1 MNPAAEQAL
10 SGAAPGRGTSR
21 PGGGVTTVEVPP
33 AAAGQR
39 LDNFLQ
45 ARLRNLPRG
54 LIYRLV
60 RTGQVRVNGGRAK
73 PLTRL
78 KAGDRVRLPPA
89 PGAERGTPRRVPPAL
104 VAALKAAVVHR
115 DARQVVIDKPAGLA
129 VHSGTGLDFGAID
142 ALREMFPGR
151 DVQLAHRLDRATSGL
166 LLVTLDG
173 EALKM
178 QQRALAAGRI
188 GKYYLALLHGRL
200 AEDKVM
206 VDRPLD
212 RDAGHFGERKM
223 AVSAT
228 GKPART
234 EFRRLA
240 DLAGYTLVECRILS
254 GRTHQIRAHAAS
266 LGLPL
271 AGDERYASKALLAGD
286 RAAGLGRMFLHAH
299 RLDLEWPAPCTVAA
313 PLPDELAAF
322 VERLERRGGGC

>member
-1 MNPAAEQAL
+1 MTPTRVRTPADD
-10 SGAAPGRGTSR
+10 R
-21 PGGGVTTVEVPP
+21 PDRDLRRAGGGVTTVEVPP

-45 ARLRNLPRG
+45 GRLRHLPRS

-78 KAGDRVRLPPA
+78 KAGDQVRLPPA
-89 PGAERGTPRRVPPAL
+89 PGGERGAPRRVPPGL
-104 VAALKAAVVHR
+104 VATLQAAIVQR

-129 VHSGTGLDFGAID
+129 VHSGSGLDFGAID

-166 LLVTLDG
+166 LLVTLDR
-173 EALKM
+173 EALRT
-178 QQRALAAGRI
+178 QHRALAAGRI

-200 AEDKVM
+200 PEDKVT
-206 VDRPLD
+206 VDLPLG
-212 RDAGHFGERKM
+212 RDVAERRERRM
-223 AVSAT
+223 AVSSD

-234 EFRRLA
+234 EFRRLL
-240 DLAGYTLVECRILS
+240 DVVGYTLVECRILS
-254 GRTHQIRAHAAS
+254 GRTHQIRAHAAH

-271 AGDERYASKALLAGD
+271 AGDERYAPEAALAGD
-286 RAAGLGRMFLHAH
+286 RALGLHRLFLHAH
-299 RLDLEWPAPCTVAA
+299 RLDLDWPEPCTLSS
-313 PLPDELAAF
+313 PLPAELAAF
-322 VERLERRGGGC
+322 VERLERRDHAC